1 MDLGLAIASCA
12 MREGGRMTRLTLDQ
26 LKRNNAGLRAA
37 MAELYKHHD
46 QDELDATARAL
57 GRPDLIPDRQ
67 EDLPIDFGRQA
78 A

>member
-1 MDLGLAIASCA
+1 MK
-12 MREGGRMTRLTLDQ
+12 RLTLDQ
-26 LKRNNAGLRAA
+26 QKRNLAGVRAA
-37 MAELYKHHD
+37 MAELYRHHD

-67 EDLPIDFGRQA
+67 EDLPIDFNRA